1 MASVTVEKQICVCVA
16 PVTNRPKQT
25 HLVFEMDRTA
35 REVLRTREV
44 SWREAWER

>member
-1 MASVTVEKQICVCVA
+1 
-16 PVTNRPKQT
+16 
-25 HLVFEMDRTA
+25 LVFEMDRTA